1 MKRYVRGSFTIEA
14 SIIVPLILTIF
25 ALVVSMLFY
34 YHDKNVVSAI
44 AHETLVMGCSK
55 EEISEEELEKYFR
68 TRLGQKLLLFQGI
81 QIAAKI
87 EQEEI
92 TIVCTAKKKGMSL
105 HIDMTMEKTDPE
117 KYIWNLQRI
126 GGIEID

>member
-14 SIIVPLILTIF
+14 SVIVPIILTIF
-25 ALVVSMLFY
+25 AIIISMLFY

-55 EEISEEELEKYFR
+55 EEITEEEIGKYFT
-68 TRLGQKLLLFQGI
+68 TRLGQKLLLFQEV
-81 QIAAKI
+81 QTAVKM

-92 TIVCTAKKKGMSL
+92 AIVCTAKRKGVSL
-105 HIDMTMEKTDPE
+105 YVDMVMEKTDPE

-126 GGIEID
+126 GGID

>member
-34 YHDKNVVSAI
+34 YHDKNIVSAI
-44 AHETLVMGCSK
+44 AHETLVMGCSR
-55 EEISEEELEKYFR
+55 EEISEEEIEKYLR
-68 TRLGQKLLLFQGI
+68 TRLGQKLLLFQEV

-126 GGIEID
+126 GGVD

>member
-25 ALVVSMLFY
+25 ALTVSALFY

-55 EEISEEELEKYFR
+55 EEISEEELEIYFR
-68 TRLGQKLLLFQGI
+68 TRLGQKLLLFQGV

-92 TIVCTAKKKGMSL
+92 TMVCTAKKKGMSL
-105 HIDMTMEKTDPE
+105 YVDMTMEKTDPE

-126 GGIEID
+126 GGID

>member
-1 MKRYVRGSFTIEA
+1 MKRYMRGSFTIEA
-14 SIIVPLILTIF
+14 SVIVPMILTIF
-25 ALVVSMLFY
+25 ALLISMLFY

-44 AHETLVMGCSK
+44 AHETLVMGCGR
-55 EEISEEELEKYFR
+55 EEITEEEIEKYFK
-68 TRLGQKLLLFQGI
+68 TRLGQKLLLFQGV
-81 QIAAKI
+81 QIEATI

-105 HIDMTMEKTDPE
+105 YINMTMEKTDPE

-126 GGIEID
+126 GGLD

>member
-25 ALVVSMLFY
+25 ALTVSTLFY

-55 EEISEEELEKYFR
+55 EEISEEELETYFR
-68 TRLGQKLLLFQGI
+68 TRLGQKLLLFQGVRI
-81 QIAAKI
+81 TATI

-92 TIVCTAKKKGMSL
+92 TMVCTAKKKGMSL
-105 HIDMTMEKTDPE
+105 YVDMTMVKTDPE
-117 KYIWNLQRI
+117 QYIWNLQRI
-126 GGIEID
+126 GGID

>member
-1 MKRYVRGSFTIEA
+1 MKRYMKGSFTIEA
-14 SIIVPLILTIF
+14 SIIVPIILTIF
-25 ALVVSMLFY
+25 ALTVSALFY

-55 EEISEEELEKYFR
+55 EEISEEEMETYFR
-68 TRLGQKLLLFQGI
+68 TRLGQKLLLFQKV
-81 QIAAKI
+81 QVAAEV

-92 TIVCTAKKKGMSL
+92 AMVCTAKKKGMSL
-105 HIDMTMEKTDPE
+105 YVAMMMEKTDPE

-126 GGIEID
+126 RGGID